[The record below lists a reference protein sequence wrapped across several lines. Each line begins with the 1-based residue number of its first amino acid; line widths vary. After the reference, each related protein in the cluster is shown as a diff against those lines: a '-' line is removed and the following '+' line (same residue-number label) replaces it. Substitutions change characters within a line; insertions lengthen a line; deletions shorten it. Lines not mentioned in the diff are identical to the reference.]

1 MSTLVAF
8 LSLCAVALAQTPVAK
23 ATGTVKSVSESSVV
37 ITSDAGQ
44 ESTITFANSSRIFKA
59 APGQTDIKNA
69 AAIQVQDIQIGDR
82 IFAKGQPG
90 ENSGLVASLAIVMK
104 QTDIAQRQQTEREEW
119 RRGVGGIVKSVDA
132 SSGTITLANSL
143 AASGKPILVHVS
155 PQTSILRYA
164 PDSIKFDDARPGN
177 LDQTKPGDQL
187 LARGT
192 KDSAGTDV
200 TAQAIISGSFPYIAG
215 TVISTDASKSRV
227 TVMNLATKKPVVVRV
242 SDDSMLRKLPP
253 MAAARMAARLKG
265 GTQESGSGDAGGT
278 GPGGG
283 NAASSAPNAGAGQGA
298 RNRGATWQ
306 GGAGGEPGGNWRG
319 SNGGGDFQQ
328 MLSRMPALSISDLN
342 KGDAVML
349 VATEGSASSEPTA
362 IKMISGV
369 EPILSA
375 SPNGAGASMILSPW
389 NLGGGAGD
397 AASE

>member
-1 MSTLVAF
+1 
-8 LSLCAVALAQTPVAK
+8 
-23 ATGTVKSVSESSVV
+23 
-37 ITSDAGQ
+37 
-44 ESTITFANSSRIFKA
+44 
-59 APGQTDIKNA
+59 
-69 AAIQVQDIQIGDR
+69 
-82 IFAKGQPG
+82 
-90 ENSGLVASLAIVMK
+90 
-104 QTDIAQRQQTEREEW
+104 
-119 RRGVGGIVKSVDA
+119 
-132 SSGTITLANSL
+132 
-143 AASGKPILVHVS
+143 
-155 PQTSILRYA
+155 
-164 PDSIKFDDARPGN
+164 
-177 LDQTKPGDQL
+177 
-187 LARGT
+187 
-192 KDSAGTDV
+192 
-200 TAQAIISGSFPYIAG
+200 
-215 TVISTDASKSRV
+215 VISTDASKSRV

>member
-1 MSTLVAF
+1 VAF
-8 LSLCAVALAQTPVAK
+8 LTLCAVALAQAPTAK
-23 ATGTVKSVSESSVV
+23 ATGTVKSVSENSVV
-37 ITSDAGQ
+37 ITTDAGQ
-44 ESTITFANSSRIFKA
+44 ESTITFANSSRIVKA
-59 APGQTDIKNA
+59 APGQTDLKNA
-69 AAIQVQDIQIGDR
+69 ATMQVPDIQIGDR

-90 ENSGLVASLAIVMK
+90 ESSGLVASLAIVMK
-104 QTDIAQRQQTEREEW
+104 KTDIAQRQQTEREEW
-119 RRGVGGIVKSVDA
+119 RRGIGGIVKSVDV
-132 SSGTITLANSL
+132 SSGTITLANSM

-164 PDSIKFDDARPGN
+164 PDSIKFDDARPGT

-192 KDSAGTDV
+192 KDSAGTNV

-215 TVISTDASKSRV
+215 TVISADASKSRV
-227 TVMNLATKKPVVVRV
+227 TVMDLATKKPVVVRV

-253 MAAARMAARLKG
+253 MVATRMAARLKG
-265 GTQESGSGDAGGT
+265 GTQESGSGDTSGT
-278 GPGGG
+278 GQGGA
-283 NAASSAPNAGAGQGA
+283 NASSSAPNAGAGQGA
-298 RNRGATWQ
+298 RNRGTTWP
-306 GGAGGEPGGNWRG
+306 GGEPGGNWRG

-342 KGDAVML
+342 RGDVVML

-369 EPILSA
+369 EPILTA
-375 SPNGAGASMILSPW
+375 SPNGKGASMILSPW

-397 AASE
+397 SASE